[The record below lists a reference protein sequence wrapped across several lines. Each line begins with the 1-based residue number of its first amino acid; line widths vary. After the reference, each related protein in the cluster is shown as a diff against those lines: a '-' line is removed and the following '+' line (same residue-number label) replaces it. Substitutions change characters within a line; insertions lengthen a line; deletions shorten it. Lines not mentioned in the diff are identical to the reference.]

1 MRVAIVHYHRRP
13 GGVAS
18 VIDATLQA
26 LGDQVQAAVLVGGPA
41 GARATPPY
49 RLTPGLDYTDGLPQV
64 GAAHLADVLEQA
76 ASAALQGRPDLWHI
90 HNHALGKHP
99 AATAAFAELGRR
111 GHRLLLHLHDFAED
125 GRPADYG
132 RLRAA
137 LGADLARLLYPAG
150 SHIHYAALNRRDH
163 SLLGRAGIPEERLH
177 LLPNPVRPPGG
188 DPSPAPADGPIL
200 YPTRAIRRKN
210 IGEALLWSALAS
222 PGQRFA
228 LTLAPTTP
236 RDAVPYE
243 RWRAFAAHHELPVQF
258 AVGAAPGADYPS
270 LVRSASAF
278 LTTSVAEGFGL
289 AFLEPWLSQRPL
301 AGRNLPE
308 LTADFAREGL
318 RVHHLYDALL
328 VPEDWIDA
336 ATLRSRVET
345 ALAELHRQ
353 AGRPLPP
360 DAAARARAAMGTGTH
375 LDFGRLDE
383 EMQETV
389 IARLLADPAQRA
401 HLHPPRLDTAPPPA
415 DLAHNRRIARARYSL
430 PSYGARLLGV
440 YRDLAAERV
449 GPQGSHD
456 AERVLDFF
464 LDPARLQLLRT

>member
-18 VIDATLQA
+18 VMAATLQA
-26 LGDQVQAAVLVGGPA
+26 LGDQAQVAVLVGGPA
-41 GARATPPY
+41 GERAPTPY

-64 GAAHLADVLEQA
+64 GAAHLADVLEQT

-111 GHRLLLHLHDFAED
+111 GHRLLLQVHDFAED

-137 LGADLARLLYPAG
+137 LGADLERLLYPAG

-163 SLLGRAGIPEERLH
+163 ALLGHAGVPEEQRH
-177 LLPNPVRPPGG
+177 LLPNPVRPLNGALP
-188 DPSPAPADGPIL
+188 PAPADGPIL

-210 IGEALLWSALAS
+210 IGEALLWSALAP

-228 LTLAPTTP
+228 LTLAPTSP
-236 RDAVPYE
+236 QDNIPYQ
-243 RWRAFAAHHELPVQF
+243 RWRSFAARHQLPVQF
-258 AVGAAPGADYPS
+258 EVGAAPDADFPA

-308 LTADFAREGL
+308 LTTDFAREGL
-318 RVHHLYDALL
+318 RLGHLYNALL
-328 VPEDWIDA
+328 VPAEWIDT
-336 ATLRSRVET
+336 ATLRARVEA
-345 ALAELHRQ
+345 ALADLYRQ

-360 DAAARARAAMGTGTH
+360 DAADRARAAMGTDTH

-383 EMQETV
+383 ELQESV
-389 IARLLADPAQRA
+389 IARLRADPAQGER
-401 HLHPPRLDTAPPPA
+401 LHPPRLVTAPPPA

-430 PSYGARLLGV
+430 PSYGARLLSI
-440 YRDLAAERV
+440 YANLAAERV
-449 GPQGSHD
+449 GPQGAHN
-456 AERVLDFF
+456 AGRVLDFF

>member
-1 MRVAIVHYHRRP
+1 MRIAIVHYHRRP

-26 LGDQVQAAVLVGGPA
+26 LGDRVQAVVLVGGPA
-41 GARATPPY
+41 GSRSPPPY
-49 RLTPGLDYTDGLPQV
+49 RLTPGLDYTDGLPRV

-76 ASAALQGRPDLWHI
+76 ATAALRGRPDLWHI

-111 GHRLLLHLHDFAED
+111 GHRLLLHVHDFAED

-132 RLRAA
+132 RLRTA
-137 LGADLARLLYPAG
+137 LESDLARLLYPAG
-150 SHIHYAALNRRDH
+150 SHIHYATLNRRDH
-163 SLLGRAGIPEERLH
+163 ALLSRAGVPEERLH
-177 LLPNPVRPPGG
+177 LLPNPVRPLEGEPA
-188 DPSPAPADGPIL
+188 PAPADGPIL

-210 IGEALLWSALAS
+210 IGEALLWSALAP

-228 LTLAPTTP
+228 LTLAPTAP
-236 RDAVPYE
+236 RDTAPYE

-258 AVGAAPGADYPS
+258 AVGAAPDADYPA

-289 AFLEPWLSQRPL
+289 AFLEPWLGLRPL

-318 RVHHLYDALL
+318 RLGHLYEALL
-328 VPEDWIDA
+328 VPADWIDA
-336 ATLRSRVET
+336 ATLRARVEA

-360 DAAARARAAMGTGTH
+360 DAAARARAAMGTDTH

-383 EMQETV
+383 ALQETV

-401 HLHPPRLDTAPPPA
+401 HLHPPLLDTAPPPA
-415 DLAHNRRIARARYSL
+415 DLDHNRGIARAHHSL
-430 PSYGARLLGV
+430 PSYGTRLLDV

-449 GPQGSHD
+449 GPLGAHN
-456 AERVLDFF
+456 AARVLDFF
-464 LDPARLQLLRT
+464 LDPARLWLLRT